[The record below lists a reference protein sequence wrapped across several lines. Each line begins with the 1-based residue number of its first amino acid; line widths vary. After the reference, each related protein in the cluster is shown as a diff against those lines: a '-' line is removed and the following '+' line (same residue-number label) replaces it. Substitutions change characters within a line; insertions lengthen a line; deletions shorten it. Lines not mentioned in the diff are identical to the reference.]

1 MGELYDLEKLFKILH
16 KEYGD
21 FVVKETAKVKDWDT
35 ERHEEMECERT
46 LVRLCPAPGKNDTF
60 GGTIAD
66 DVAITVNGRSVL
78 WEDVNNADIAY
89 LRDYVYK
96 WLLRYAE
103 DPEQIYSGYTPD
115 KLLDWKELPYLPGFS
130 ATALQQ
136 IGSSAASS
144 IIHQQIRSSV
154 SFIIQNRSALGEYF
168 TEDEIA
174 GAARFLD
181 KLSHIYPIG
190 T

>member
-1 MGELYDLEKLFKILH
+1 MGELYDIEKLFEILH
-16 KEYGD
+16 REYGNY
-21 FVVKETAKVKDWDT
+21 VTKETAKVKDWDT
-35 ERHEEMECERT
+35 ERNEDMECERT
-46 LVRLCPAPGKNDTF
+46 LVRLCPAPGKKDTF
-60 GGTIAD
+60 GCTIAD
-66 DVAITVNGRSVL
+66 DVAITLNGRSVL
-78 WEDVNNADIAY
+78 WEDVNDADIAY

-115 KLLDWKELPYLPGFS
+115 KLLNWKELPYLPGIS

-136 IGSSAASS
+136 MRTSAG
-144 IIHQQIRSSV
+144 
-154 SFIIQNRSALGEYF
+154 FIIQNRSALREYF

-174 GAARFLD
+174 GTARFLD

>member
-1 MGELYDLEKLFKILH
+1 MGELYDIEKLFEILRT
-16 KEYGD
+16 EYGD
-21 FVVKETAKVKDWDT
+21 FIIKETAKVTDWDT
-35 ERHEEMECERT
+35 ERNEEMECERT
-46 LVRLCPAPGKNDTF
+46 LIRLCPTPGKKDTF
-60 GGTIAD
+60 GCTIAD
-66 DVAITVNGRSVL
+66 DVSITVNGRSVL
-78 WEDVNNADIAY
+78 WEDVNDADIAY

-103 DPEQIYSGYTPD
+103 DPEQIYADYTPD
-115 KLLDWKELPYLPGFS
+115 KLLNWKELPYLPGIS

-136 IGSSAASS
+136 MRTSAG
-144 IIHQQIRSSV
+144 
-154 SFIIQNRSALGEYF
+154 FIIQNRSALGEYF

-174 GAARFLD
+174 GTARFLD

>member
-1 MGELYDLEKLFKILH
+1 MDELYDLEKLFEILH
-16 KEYGD
+16 KEYGNY
-21 FVVKETAKVKDWDT
+21 VVKETDKVKDWDT
-35 ERHEEMECERT
+35 ERHEEMEYERT
-46 LVRLCPAPGKNDTF
+46 SVRLCPAPGKKDTF
-60 GGTIAD
+60 GCTIAD

-78 WEDVNNADIAY
+78 WEDVNDADIAY

-96 WLLRYAE
+96 WLLCYAE

-115 KLLDWKELPYLPGFS
+115 KLLNWKELPYLPGIS

-136 IGSSAASS
+136 MRSSAG
-144 IIHQQIRSSV
+144 
-154 SFIIQNRSALGEYF
+154 FIIQNRSALLEYF

-174 GAARFLD
+174 GTARFLD

>member
-1 MGELYDLEKLFKILH
+1 MGELYDIEKVFEILH
-16 KEYGD
+16 REYGNY
-21 FVVKETAKVKDWDT
+21 VIKETAKVKDWDT
-35 ERHEEMECERT
+35 ERNEEMEVERT
-46 LVRLCPAPGKNDTF
+46 LLRLVPAPGKTDTF
-60 GGTIAD
+60 GCTIAD
-66 DVAITVNGRSVL
+66 DVAITVNSRSVL
-78 WEDVNNADIAY
+78 WEDVNDEDIAY
-89 LRDYVYK
+89 LRTYVYK

-115 KLLDWKELPYLPGFS
+115 KLLNWKELPYLPGIS

-136 IGSSAASS
+136 MRTSAC
-144 IIHQQIRSSV
+144 
-154 SFIIQNRSALGEYF
+154 FIIQNRSALREYF

>member
-1 MGELYDLEKLFKILH
+1 MGELYDIEKLFEILH
-16 KEYGD
+16 REYRNY
-21 FVVKETAKVKDWDT
+21 VIKETDKVKDWDI
-35 ERHEEMECERT
+35 ERNEEIECERT

-60 GGTIAD
+60 GCTIAD

-78 WEDVNNADIAY
+78 WEDVNDADIAY

-115 KLLDWKELPYLPGFS
+115 KLLNWKELPYLPGIS

-136 IGSSAASS
+136 MRSSA
-144 IIHQQIRSSV
+144 
-154 SFIIQNRSALGEYF
+154 SFIIQNRSSLNEYF

-174 GAARFLD
+174 GTARFLE
-181 KLSHIYPIG
+181 KLSKIYPIG
-190 T
+190 TP

>member
-1 MGELYDLEKLFKILH
+1 MGELYDLEKLFEILH

-21 FVVKETAKVKDWDT
+21 FVVKETTKVTDWDT
-35 ERHEEMECERT
+35 ERNEEMECKRT
-46 LVRLCPAPGKNDTF
+46 LVRLCPAPGKKDTF
-60 GGTIAD
+60 GCTIAD
-66 DVAITVNGRSVL
+66 DVSITVNGRSVL
-78 WEDVNNADIAY
+78 WEDVNDADIAY

-115 KLLDWKELPYLPGFS
+115 KLLDWKELPYLPGIS

-136 IGSSAASS
+136 MRTSAG
-144 IIHQQIRSSV
+144 
-154 SFIIQNRSALGEYF
+154 FIIQNRSALREYF

-174 GAARFLD
+174 GTARFLD